1 MKSATAFYYIAYM
14 ITKPV
19 ILLALVFLLSCCA
32 SSEYHNS
39 LNLKKDPHFPKW
51 LSFQGFNADQTSG
64 IAFINETSGATKNF
78 LLADDTGGILH
89 LAIAGDTIRSLRPVK
104 FSDAFQ
110 AYIDTFPKADFE
122 EIVYDKKN
130 NKVYLSIEGNGPHP
144 AYFAG
149 IYLLNFR
156 HNDVLAD
163 TLDSIERI
171 DFTPVDEFQ
180 KYLDNNIGY
189 EGLAVDDN
197 YFYLG
202 LEGFTQGKLFAD
214 STVLFIA
221 EKDSHKII
229 KQINT
234 GPLGIHTICGL
245 YSDKNNSLYG
255 VDRNN
260 KTFFHLSFDE
270 GLNVTDT
277 ALVKIKT
284 NIPSYDSFDYVAS
297 IESITMDPEK
307 NVYMI
312 DDPWKTFFIPSN
324 EILTQLDSQT
334 VNRFRNFV
342 PVIYKY
348 SLTK

>member
-1 MKSATAFYYIAYM
+1 M
-14 ITKPV
+14 ITKSV
-19 ILLALVFLLSCCA
+19 ILLTTIFLFSCCNPGVHHENL
-32 SSEYHNS
+32 S
-39 LNLKKDPHFPKW
+39 LKKDPSFPQW
-51 LSFQGFNADQTSG
+51 LSYEGFNADQTSG
-64 IAFINETSGATKNF
+64 ITFISETPEGSKHF

-89 LAIAGDTIRSLRPVK
+89 LTIAGDSIRMLRPIQ
-104 FSDAFQ
+104 FSKSFR

-130 NKVYLSIEGNGPHP
+130 NRVYLSIEGNGPHP
-144 AYFAG
+144 EYYAG
-149 IYLLNFR
+149 IYLLNFQN
-156 HNDVLAD
+156 NDVFSD
-163 TLDSIERI
+163 TLESIDRI
-171 DFTPVDEFQ
+171 TFTPIEEFQ
-180 KYLDNNIGY
+180 KYLENNIGY
-189 EGLAVDDN
+189 EGLAVDEN

-202 LEGFTQGKLFAD
+202 LEGFTKDKIFAD

-221 EKDSHKII
+221 EKNSHKII

-245 YSDKNNSLYG
+245 YSDKNYSLYG

-260 KTFFHLSFDE
+260 KTFFHLSFDNR
-270 GLNVTDT
+270 LKVIDT
-277 ALVKIKT
+277 TLVKITT
-284 NIPSYDSFDYVAS
+284 NIPNYNSFDYVAS

-324 EILTQLDSQT
+324 EILNQLDSLT
-334 VNRFRNFV
+334 VDRFRNFV
-342 PVIYKY
+342 PVIYRY

>member
-1 MKSATAFYYIAYM
+1 M

-19 ILLALVFLLSCCA
+19 ILLTLVLLLSCCR
-32 SSEYHNS
+32 SSVHHND
-39 LNLKKDPHFPKW
+39 LHLIKDPTFPKW
-51 LSFQGFNADQTSG
+51 LSFNRFEADQTSG
-64 IAFINETSGATKNF
+64 ITFINQTPDGSRHF

-89 LAIAGDTIRSLRPVK
+89 LTISGDTISMLKPVK
-104 FSDAFQ
+104 FSETFQ

-130 NKVYLSIEGNGPHP
+130 NKVYLSIEGNGQHP
-144 AYFAG
+144 EYFAG
-149 IYLLNFR
+149 IYLLSFKN
-156 HNDVLAD
+156 NNVLSD
-163 TLDSIERI
+163 TLESIQKI
-171 DFTPVDEFQ
+171 SFTPVEEFQ
-180 KYLDNNIGY
+180 KYLANNIGY
-189 EGLAVDDN
+189 EGLAEDDN

-214 STVLFIA
+214 STVLFVA
-221 EKDSHKII
+221 EKNSHKII

-245 YSDKNNSLYG
+245 FSDRNNSLYG

-260 KTFFHLSFDE
+260 KTFFHLLFDDR
-270 GLNVTDT
+270 LNVIDT

-284 NIPSYDSFDYVAS
+284 NIPSYNSFDYVAS
-297 IESITMDPEK
+297 IESITMDQDK

-312 DDPWKTFFIPSN
+312 DDPWKMFFIPSK
-324 EILTQLDSQT
+324 EIIDQLDSLT
-334 VNRFRNFV
+334 VDRFRNFV

>member
-1 MKSATAFYYIAYM
+1 MKSATAFYYITYM
-14 ITKPV
+14 V
-19 ILLALVFLLSCCA
+19 IKSVVLLALVFLLACCGTA
-32 SSEYHNS
+32 LHHNN
-39 LNLKKDPHFPKW
+39 LGLKKDTRFPVW
-51 LSFQGFNADQTSG
+51 LTYKGFSADQTSG
-64 IAFINETSGATKNF
+64 IAFINETPGGARHF

-89 LAIAGDTIRSLRPVK
+89 LTISGDSLKRLRPVK

-110 AYIDTFPKADFE
+110 SYIDTFPKADFE
-122 EIVYDKKN
+122 EIVYDQKN

-144 AYFAG
+144 EYFAG
-149 IYLLNFR
+149 IYRLNFR
-156 HNDVLAD
+156 NDDVLSD
-163 TLDSIERI
+163 TLEAIDRI
-171 DFTPVDEFQ
+171 TFTPVQEFQ
-180 KYLDNNIGY
+180 KYLDNNIGF

-214 STVLFIA
+214 STILFIA
-221 EKDSHKII
+221 EKNSYRIVK
-229 KQINT
+229 KINT

-245 YSDKNNSLYG
+245 FSDKNNSLYG

-270 GLNVTDT
+270 RLNVIDT
-277 ALVKIKT
+277 ALIKIKT
-284 NIPSYDSFDYVAS
+284 NIPSYATFDYVAS
-297 IESITMDPEK
+297 IESITIDPEK

-312 DDPWKTFFIPSN
+312 DDPWKTFFIPSK
-324 EILTQLDSQT
+324 EILNQLDSLT

-348 SLTK
+348 SLIN